1 MEYYIDCSRHMM
13 NLFCLKIAVERTTA
27 AYFDI
32 LKRVLRLSIEIPSSF
47 LKAFGN
53 GVLRFPMIK

>member
-1 MEYYIDCSRHMM
+1 MEYYIDCSRHMR
-13 NLFCLKIAVERTTA
+13 NLFCPKIAVERTTA

-32 LKRVLRLSIEIPSSF
+32 LKRVLRLSIGILSSF

>member
-1 MEYYIDCSRHMM
+1 MEYYIDCSRHMT

-32 LKRVLRLSIEIPSSF
+32 PERVLRLSIEIPCSF
-47 LKAFGN
+47 IKAFGN
-53 GVLRFPMIK
+53 GDLRCPMIK